1 LSVGSTWLSER
12 TGEDRRGEEKIK
24 EERREKRE
32 EKGTEEKNNCAA
44 EQSSMNA
51 LSLIGS
57 V

>member
-1 LSVGSTWLSER
+1 VLGARGSLRGQER
-12 TGEDRRGEEKIK
+12 RREDK
-24 EERREKRE
+24 RREKREERRE

>member
-1 LSVGSTWLSER
+1 LGARGSLRGQER
-12 TGEDRRGEEKIK
+12 REKR

-32 EKGTEEKNNCAA
+32 EKGTEVKNNCAA